1 MYRNF
6 GVGSPAK
13 QEVSSSAVVTKKEL
27 KKMNIDPDNPP
38 AGYSVTEMK
47 KGQDASSGRPPST
60 NPGSPLEQSKI
71 KLPDGKSYTKKEIE
85 ELFNKSK
92 KKKNQGLTIQPGITG
107 EDRTSKINPKTGK
120 PWTSDD
126 FMQPPSP
133 QPDKVDPNE
142 AIQLLKSNE

>member
-13 QEVSSSAVVTKKEL
+13 QEVSSSAVVTKREL

-38 AGYSVTEMK
+38 AGMNV
-47 KGQDASSGRPPST
+47 
-60 NPGSPLEQSKI
+60 SPLEQSK
-71 KLPDGKSYTKKEIE
+71 SYTKEEIQ
-85 ELFNKSK
+85 ELFNKIK
-92 KKKNQGLTIQPGITG
+92 KKKNQGLTTQPGKTG
-107 EDRTSKINPKTGK
+107 EDRTPKINPKTGK

-126 FMQPPSP
+126 YMQPPSP

-142 AIQLLKSNE
+142 AIQLLKSKTKN

>member
-1 MYRNF
+1 MGTPYKMKGSPMYRNF

-13 QEVSSSAVVTKKEL
+13 QEVSSSAVVTKREL

-38 AGYSVTEMK
+38 AGMNV
-47 KGQDASSGRPPST
+47 
-60 NPGSPLEQSKI
+60 SPLEQSKI

-126 FMQPPSP
+126 YMQPPSP
-133 QPDKVDPNE
+133 SIGKVDPNE
-142 AIQLLKSNE
+142 AIQLLKSKNE